1 LSAGARLGNNRTE
14 KPRAFDAAIGED
26 FMKSSR
32 LLTASLLGASA
43 LTFAMPAQAQRV
55 DNIVVFGDS
64 YADDGNA
71 FELAGIN
78 PVTTLVY
85 TTGRFSGGTNYI
97 DTLAD
102 LLGATT
108 ENFAIGGAKTDNTN
122 VNAGLPGFQ
131 FEVQAFLAGGLVPAF
146 PTGDGQFDENDLLAI
161 SIGGNDARAYELGGG
176 LLAGAPAAAATAAAN
191 ATFGMDQ
198 LVDAGAQTISFLAG
212 DTGRLPEVQGRP
224 DPALAA
230 SIRSSYSTT
239 FNTAMQSTLAGY
251 AADGV
256 IVHYLD
262 LNLLLDNVIANP
274 AAYGIT
280 NGLACPAFQ
289 PPSPASQTCL
299 LNAGGYLFY
308 GDALHLTSDGFKIV
322 GQYVAAQL
330 TAPLLL
336 QGPSDVGLDVAR
348 QFARTLTTRMD
359 TGSPR
364 DGDTSEGLKFFIVG
378 DGYGRHLD
386 AGERNLDYRASG
398 VGATAGVQYG
408 FGSGVAGVAVN
419 YSKPK
424 ANFTSDAADVDSRS
438 IQVGGY
444 AGFGVGGAFAQAYA
458 GYGWDKHDL
467 KRAGV
472 VEGMEADPKG
482 HHFLVGA
489 KGGYLMPMG
498 IFRVG
503 PVIALDYA
511 KAKVDGYTETG
522 DPVLTLNVDSLS
534 YKSLRGS
541 AGIEVR
547 SDFEGGGVQLR
558 PFVAAVVEKD
568 FSGDER
574 TIRFAQTSAP
584 TIVNSFQ
591 LSDAS
596 KKAYGRFSAG
606 FGAAILD
613 GVSLD
618 IAGSA
623 TVGKD
628 QGEEA
633 SAHLGLR
640 IGF

>member
-1 LSAGARLGNNRTE
+1 MTIRRLT
-14 KPRAFDAAIGED
+14 A
-26 FMKSSR
+26 
-32 LLTASLLGASA
+32 ASLLAAASA
-43 LTFAMPAQAQRV
+43 LSFAAPAQAQRI

-71 FELAGIN
+71 FQLAGID
-78 PVTTLVY
+78 PVTTQIY

-122 VNAGLPGFQ
+122 TSGPLPGFQ

-146 PTGDGQFDENDLLAI
+146 PTGDGVFDEDDLLAV
-161 SIGGNDARAYELGGG
+161 SIGGNDAREYQQLGGT
-176 LLAGAPAAAATAAAN
+176 LLGAPAAAAVAAGN
-191 ATFGMDQ
+191 ATFGLDL
-198 LVDAGAQTISFLAG
+198 LVDAGAQNISFLAG
-212 DTGRLPEVQGRP
+212 DTGRLPEIAL
-224 DPALAA
+224 DPTGAA
-230 SIRSSYSTT
+230 IRSSFSST
-239 FNTAMQSTLAGY
+239 FNTAMQSTLSGY

-256 IVHYLD
+256 MVHYLD
-262 LNLLLDNVIANP
+262 LNLVLDNVIANP
-274 AAYGIT
+274 TAYGIT
-280 NGLACPAFQ
+280 NGIACPTFPGFG
-289 PPSPASQTCL
+289 PPPGSTACL

-330 TAPLLL
+330 TAPLTL
-336 QGPSDVGLDVAR
+336 QAPSDIALDTAR
-348 QFARTLTTRMD
+348 QFGRTLTTRMD

-364 DGDTSEGLKFFIVG
+364 DGDTTEGMKFFLVG
-378 DGYGRHLD
+378 DGFSRHQD

-398 VGATAGVQYG
+398 VGATAGVQFG
-408 FGSGVAGVAVN
+408 FASGVAGLAVN
-419 YSKPK
+419 YSKPN

-444 AGFGVGGAFAQAYA
+444 AGFGIAGAFVQGYA
-458 GYGWDKHDL
+458 GYGWDKHDIDR
-467 KRAGV
+467 KGV
-472 VEGMEADPKG
+472 VEGMNADTKG
-482 HHFLVGA
+482 HHFLIGA

-498 IFRVG
+498 AVRVG

-511 KAKVDGYTETG
+511 KAKVDGYTESG
-522 DPVLTLNVDSLS
+522 DPALELNVSSIS

-541 AGIEVR
+541 AGVEVR

-558 PFVAAVVEKD
+558 PYASAVVEKD
-568 FSGDER
+568 FSGDDR
-574 TIRFAQTSAP
+574 TVRFAQTASP
-584 TIVNSFQ
+584 TIVNSFA

-606 FGAAILD
+606 FSAAILT

-618 IAGSA
+618 VAGSA

-628 QGEEA
+628 QGEET

>member
-1 LSAGARLGNNRTE
+1 MSIRRLSA
-14 KPRAFDAAIGED
+14 
-26 FMKSSR
+26 
-32 LLTASLLGASA
+32 ASLLAATA
-43 LTFAMPAQAQRV
+43 LSFAAPAQAQRV

-71 FELAGIN
+71 FQLAGVN
-78 PVTTLVY
+78 PVTTQIY

-102 LLGATT
+102 LLGVTT

-122 VNAGLPGFQ
+122 TSGPLPGFQ

-146 PTGDGQFDENDLLAI
+146 PTGDGVFDEDDLLAV
-161 SIGGNDARAYELGGG
+161 SIGGNDARQYQQLGGT
-176 LLAGAPAAAATAAAN
+176 LLGAPAAAVVAAGN
-191 ATFGMDQ
+191 ATFGLDL
-198 LVDAGAQTISFLAG
+198 LVDAGAQNISFLAG
-212 DTGRLPEVQGRP
+212 DTGRLPEIAL
-224 DPALAA
+224 DPAGAA
-230 SIRSSYSTT
+230 IRSSFSST

-262 LNLLLDNVIANP
+262 LNLVLDNVIANP
-274 AAYGIT
+274 TAYGIT
-280 NGLACPAFQ
+280 NGIACPTFPGFG
-289 PPSPASQTCL
+289 PPPGSTACL

-322 GQYVAAQL
+322 AQYVAAQL
-330 TAPLLL
+330 TAPLVL
-336 QGPSDVGLDVAR
+336 QAPSDVGLDVAR
-348 QFARTLTTRMD
+348 QFGRTLTTRMD
-359 TGSPR
+359 TGAPR
-364 DGDTSEGLKFFIVG
+364 DGDTTEGLKFFVVG
-378 DGYGRHLD
+378 DTVTRHQD
-386 AGERNLDYRASG
+386 DGERNLDYRATS

-408 FGSGVAGVAVN
+408 FGTGVAGVAVN
-419 YSKPK
+419 YSRPK

-444 AGFGVGGAFAQAYA
+444 AGFAIAGAFAQGYA

-467 KRAGV
+467 ERAGV
-472 VEGMEADPKG
+472 VEGMDADPKG
-482 HHFLVGA
+482 HHFLIGA

-498 IFRVG
+498 AVRVG
-503 PVIALDYA
+503 PVVALDYA
-511 KAKVDGYTETG
+511 KAKVDGYTESG
-522 DPVLTLNVDSLS
+522 DPALTLNVDSLS

-541 AGIEVR
+541 AGVEVR
-547 SDFEGGGVQLR
+547 GDFAGGGVQLR
-558 PFVAAVVEKD
+558 PFASAMVEKD

-574 TIRFAQTSAP
+574 TVRFSQTASP
-584 TIVNSFQ
+584 IIVNSFD
-591 LSDAS
+591 LTDAS
-596 KKAYGRFSAG
+596 KKAYGRFSGG
-606 FGAAILD
+606 FSAAILT

-623 TVGKD
+623 TIGKD
-628 QGEEA
+628 QGEET